1 MLFKQLGYAAIIG
14 LSVFSQASFAADTMV
29 FKNDKGSVLELT
41 VAKEGDVT
49 GYFTTAVASKECQQ
63 AIGQKRPVVG
73 YLTGNAF
80 TISIDYPDCGSALS
94 IIGNIAENKKSLDTT
109 WVVAHQTVNN
119 KQPNLG
125 ARFIGHNSYTRVS

>member
-1 MLFKQLGYAAIIG
+1 MLFKQLGYAAILG
-14 LSVFSQASFAADTMV
+14 LSVVSQVSFAADTMI
-29 FKNDKGSVLELT
+29 FKNEKGSVLELA
-41 VAKEGDVT
+41 VAKEGAV
-49 GYFTTAVASKECQQ
+49 FTTAVASKECQQ

-94 IIGNIAENKKSLDTT
+94 IIGNIAANKKSLDTT
-109 WVVAHQTVNN
+109 WVVAHQAVNN
-119 KQPNLG
+119 QQPNLG

>member
-1 MLFKQLGYAAIIG
+1 MLFKQLGYAALLG
-14 LSVFSQASFAADTMV
+14 LSVVSQAGFAADAMV
-29 FKNDKGSVLELT
+29 FKNEKGSVLELT
-41 VAKEGDVT
+41 VAKEGNVT

-63 AIGQKRPVVG
+63 AIGQKRPLVG

-109 WVVAHQTVNN
+109 WVVAHQALSNQ
-119 KQPNLG
+119 QPNLG
-125 ARFIGHNSYTRVS
+125 ARFIGHNSYTRVN